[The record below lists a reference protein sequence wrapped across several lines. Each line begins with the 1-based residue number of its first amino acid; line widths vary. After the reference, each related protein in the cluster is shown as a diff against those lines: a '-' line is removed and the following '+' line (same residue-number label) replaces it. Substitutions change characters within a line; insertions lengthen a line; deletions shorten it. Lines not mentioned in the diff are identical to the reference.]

1 MTTQNALQP
10 LASGK
15 FVLHVALWLVLT
27 FVLWYFFNDWLIA
40 PILWLAEPIMAWL
53 VPHTFASLAQQGD
66 LARVFASVGEVNGQ
80 IVSAKVAGHQLAF
93 DFNTF
98 ILTYSIPFLGALIM
112 ATPLERHGRALLWG
126 FLALLP
132 FILWS
137 VVFVS
142 LKQLMV
148 GLGAYF
154 TQAEGLASWMREGIA
169 LGFQLST
176 IIIPTIVPVI
186 IWAVLAR
193 KQIGILLKSVQK

>member
-1 MTTQNALQP
+1 MTTPSTGQP

-15 FVLHVALWLVLT
+15 FVLHVVLWLVLT

-40 PILWLAEPIMAWL
+40 PILWLADPIMSYL
-53 VPHTFASLAQQGD
+53 VPHTFASLAQEGD
-66 LARVFASVGEVNGQ
+66 AARVFAAVGEVDGQ
-80 IVSAKVAGHQLAF
+80 FMSAKAAGHQLAF

-98 ILTYSIPFLGALIM
+98 ILTYSIPFLAALIM
-112 ATPLERHGRALLWG
+112 ATPFDKHGWVLLKG

-154 TQAEGLASWMREGIA
+154 TQAENMASWMREGIA

-193 KQIGILLKSVQK
+193 KQIGVLLQSVKK